1 MKQKVTIQSL
11 LLLLALFMTGATAKA
26 QCGDWESADKSQQIK
41 VTVWSESDECFR
53 ILLDGKELHPDSA
66 RQVIFWISGTS
77 PTIQKMTL
85 QIRGQEDK
93 KALLVNKDMKE
104 VFYRVD
110 KNKKG
115 EYSLKGEPF
124 KAQITPEAQARR
136 DAEQKAAAEKRAA
149 EKAASDKEW
158 EDKLAAQK
166 AEREKEKAEEA
177 QKDAAEKAK
186 KEEELA
192 KKREEENKARG
203 YGGTTT
209 PTTTTSTPTSGTSTS
224 GTSTSG
230 SSTTTLSVRNMAK
243 FQGYGKHKASEGP
256 YEVRESFFYKGKPV
270 TNTLITITTRDS
282 IIIGTATTDAEG
294 KAIFK
299 TYFPPG
305 DYAVNFYGE
314 KGNATWSIS
323 GSFVLHIVSNPTA
336 YDKTELE
343 RAIAEMA
350 KYMGMDADALAKGL
364 GLY

>member
-11 LLLLALFMTGATAKA
+11 LLLLVLFMTGATAKA

-41 VTVWSESDECFR
+41 VTVWSENDECFR

-136 DAEQKAAAEKRAA
+136 DAEQKAAADKRAA
-149 EKAASDKEW
+149 EKAARDKEW

-166 AEREKEKAEEA
+166 AEREKAKAEEA
-177 QKDAAEKAK
+177 QKEADTKAQ
-186 KEEELA
+186 KEAELA

-209 PTTTTSTPTSGTSTS
+209 PTTTTST
-224 GTSTSG
+224 STSG
-230 SSTTTLSVRNMAK
+230 SSTSASSTTTPSVRNMAK
-243 FQGYGKHKASEGP
+243 FQGYGKHKTSEGP
-256 YEVRESFFYKGKPV
+256 NIIKESFFYKGKPV

-282 IIIGTATTDAEG
+282 IIIGTAITDAEG

-314 KGNATWSIS
+314 KGNATWNIS
-323 GSFVLHIVSNPTA
+323 GSFVLHIVSNPTE

-343 RAIAEMA
+343 KPIAEMA
-350 KYMGMDADALAKGL
+350 KYMGMDADVLAKGL

>member
-1 MKQKVTIQSL
+1 MKQKNTLQTVLFAIAL
-11 LLLLALFMTGATAKA
+11 LLTGATAKA
-26 QCGDWESADKSQQIK
+26 QCGDWESPDKSQQIK
-41 VTVWSESDECFR
+41 VTVWSENDECFR

-136 DAEQKAAAEKRAA
+136 DAEQKAAEEKRAA
-149 EKAASDKEW
+149 DKAARDKEW
-158 EDKLAAQK
+158 DEKMAAQK
-166 AEREKEKAEEA
+166 AEREKQKAEDAKKEAEEKA
-177 QKDAAEKAK
+177 QKDA
-186 KEEELA
+186 ELA

-209 PTTTTSTPTSGTSTS
+209 PSTTAGTST
-224 GTSTSG
+224 TSG
-230 SSTTTLSVRNMAK
+230 SSSAPSVRNTAK
-243 FQGYGKHKASEGP
+243 FQGYGKHKVSEGP
-256 YEVRESFFYKGKPV
+256 YEVRESFFYKGKPI
-270 TNTLITITTRDS
+270 TNTLITLTTRDS
-282 IIIGTATTDAEG
+282 VIIGTAMTDGEG

-305 DYAVNFYGE
+305 DYAINIYGE
-314 KGNATWSIS
+314 KGSATWSIG
-323 GSFVLHIVSNPTA
+323 GSFVLHIVSSPTE

-343 RAIAEMA
+343 KPIAEMA
-350 KYMGMDADALAKGL
+350 QAMGMSPDALAKGL